1 MYRTNLLTFFCFFLF
16 NYLCN
21 AESKK
26 DFPYYEEYLQ
36 KSDFRGFI
44 NDAKEYLDKNQE
56 STLAPRL
63 AHDLMIVGKAANDVD
78 AIKKAT
84 SLLLFTY
91 PKSLPSVN
99 FISSFERGSP
109 RFTELLKAKVDEGD
123 LKEKDFA
130 VSFCRAML
138 FISRAQ
144 GPDLL
149 TDKSLRLRV
158 HLLAQKA
165 GVEEI
170 LLTTQKIFNESAK
183 ENSTYGRL
191 VKILI
196 SEQNNLQKIKE
207 ISAIGGKDANFC
219 VQFLLAQLNEK
230 ESKSEQ
236 MATFRIN
243 QAIFSK
249 SPNPSLALKLISK
262 LPKQKQNTAKIQF
275 IKSIA
280 LHFDERSDDAIN
292 NLKKIASSKQH
303 SKQWKEW
310 AKSFS
315 DGLQSKTNRKTVLI
329 DSLGKA
335 FDLIDQERDALCF
348 EVGYKT
354 KQDEDYKFFIYFDKI
369 TPLMEIQVRKS
380 EELQFAYRSTKES
393 SMIFDP
399 EAQNM
404 VRFESSGALPIPKF
418 SIIREIETGSFSYNF
433 NLNFGNSFDELFRE
447 GASIMDN
454 AYLSTPKGRSVLLN
468 HILEKNVVWLGV
480 PQKVK
485 LGTSFPVLSYS
496 EQKDTVSQS
505 SISFDVEGRL
515 LGLSIGNFNIGN
527 IQTGSKDLLKKLPAL
542 NDFPVVKKEKFD
554 FPFFMKILGD
564 ASKLVKN

>member
-1 MYRTNLLTFFCFFLF
+1 MYRTNLLTFISFLLF
-16 NYLCN
+16 NYHCN
-21 AESKK
+21 AESEKS
-26 DFPYYEEYLQ
+26 FPYYEDYLQ

-44 NDAKEYLDKNQE
+44 NDAKEFLSNNQQ

-63 AHDLMIVGKAANDVD
+63 AYDLMIVGKAANDID

-84 SLLLFTY
+84 SLLLFSY

-130 VSFCRAML
+130 VSFCKALL

-149 TDKSLRLRV
+149 KDKSLRLRA

-165 GVEEI
+165 GVDEI
-170 LLTTQKIFNESAK
+170 LSTTQKILNESAK
-183 ENSTYGRL
+183 ENSSYGRI

-196 SEQNNLQKIKE
+196 SEQNNLQKIKA
-207 ISAIGGKDANFC
+207 ISSIGGKDANFC
-219 VQFLLAQLNEK
+219 VQYLLAQLNEK
-230 ESKSEQ
+230 ESKSEE
-236 MATFRIN
+236 MAMFRVN

-249 SPNPSLALKLISK
+249 SPKPDLALELISK
-262 LPKQKQNTAKIQF
+262 LPKQKQNTGKIQF
-275 IKSIA
+275 LKSIA
-280 LHFDERSDDAIN
+280 LHFYEKTDDAIN
-292 NLKKIASSKQH
+292 NLKKIASNKQH

-315 DGLQSKTNRKTVLI
+315 DGLQSKKNRQTVLI

-335 FDLIDQERDALCF
+335 FDLIDQERDALCL

-354 KQDEDYKFFIYFDKI
+354 KQGENFKILIYFDKI

-380 EELQFAYRSTKES
+380 EDLQFAYRSTKES

-433 NLNFGNSFDELFRE
+433 NLNFGNSFEELFRE

-480 PQKVK
+480 PKKVK
-485 LGTSFPVLSYS
+485 QGTSFPILSYS
-496 EQKDTVSQS
+496 EPKDTVSES

-515 LGLSIGNFNIGN
+515 QGLTIGDFNIKN
-527 IQTGSKDLLKKLPAL
+527 IQTGSKDLIKKLPAL
-542 NDFPVVKKEKFD
+542 NDYPVVKKEKFD

>member
-1 MYRTNLLTFFCFFLF
+1 
-16 NYLCN
+16 
-21 AESKK
+21 
-26 DFPYYEEYLQ
+26 
-36 KSDFRGFI
+36 
-44 NDAKEYLDKNQE
+44 
-56 STLAPRL
+56 
-63 AHDLMIVGKAANDVD
+63 MIVGKAANDVD

-84 SLLLFTY
+84 SLLLFSY

-130 VSFCRAML
+130 VSFCRALL

-149 TDKSLRLRV
+149 KDKSLRLRA

-165 GVEEI
+165 GVDEI
-170 LLTTQKIFNESAK
+170 LSTTQKILNESAK
-183 ENSTYGRL
+183 ENSSYGRI
-191 VKILI
+191 VKILT
-196 SEQNNLQKIKE
+196 SEQNNLQKIKA
-207 ISAIGGKDANFC
+207 ISSIGGKDANFC

-230 ESKSEQ
+230 ESKSEE
-236 MATFRIN
+236 MAMFRVN

-249 SPNPSLALKLISK
+249 SPKPGLALELISK
-262 LPKQKQNTAKIQF
+262 LPKQKQNTGKIQF
-275 IKSIA
+275 LKSIA
-280 LHFDERSDDAIN
+280 LHFYEKTDDAIN
-292 NLKKIASSKQH
+292 NLKKIASNKQH

-315 DGLQSKTNRKTVLI
+315 DGLQSKKNRQTVLI

-354 KQDEDYKFFIYFDKI
+354 KQGENFKILIYFDKI

-380 EELQFAYRSTKES
+380 EDLQFAYRSTKES

-433 NLNFGNSFDELFRE
+433 NLNFGNSFEELFRE

-480 PQKVK
+480 PKKVK
-485 LGTSFPVLSYS
+485 QGTSFPILSYS
-496 EQKDTVSQS
+496 EPKDTVSES

-515 LGLSIGNFNIGN
+515 QGLTIGNFNIKN
-527 IQTGSKDLLKKLPAL
+527 IQTGSKDLIKKLPAL
-542 NDFPVVKKEKFD
+542 NDYPVVKKEKFD

>member
-1 MYRTNLLTFFCFFLF
+1 MYRTNLLTFISFLLF
-16 NYLCN
+16 NYHCN
-21 AESKK
+21 AESEKG
-26 DFPYYEEYLQ
+26 FPYYEDYLQ

-44 NDAKEYLDKNQE
+44 NDAKEFLSNNQQ

-63 AHDLMIVGKAANDVD
+63 AYDLMIVGKAANDVD

-84 SLLLFTY
+84 SLLLFSY

-130 VSFCRAML
+130 VSFCRALL

-149 TDKSLRLRV
+149 KDKSLRLRA

-165 GVEEI
+165 GVDEI
-170 LLTTQKIFNESAK
+170 LSTTQKILNESAK
-183 ENSTYGRL
+183 ENSSYGRI

-196 SEQNNLQKIKE
+196 SEQNNLQKIKA
-207 ISAIGGKDANFC
+207 ISSIGGKDANFC

-230 ESKSEQ
+230 ESKSEE
-236 MATFRIN
+236 MAMFRVN

-249 SPNPSLALKLISK
+249 SPNPSLALELISK
-262 LPKQKQNTAKIQF
+262 LPKQKQNTGKIQF
-275 IKSIA
+275 LKSIA
-280 LHFDERSDDAIN
+280 LHFYEKTDDAIN
-292 NLKKIASSKQH
+292 NLKKIASNKQH

-315 DGLQSKTNRKTVLI
+315 DGLQSKKNRQTVLI

-354 KQDEDYKFFIYFDKI
+354 KQGENFKILIYFDKI

-380 EELQFAYRSTKES
+380 EDLQFAYRSTKES

-433 NLNFGNSFDELFRE
+433 NLNFGNSFEELFRE

-480 PQKVK
+480 PKKVK
-485 LGTSFPVLSYS
+485 QGTSFPILSYS
-496 EQKDTVSQS
+496 EPKDTVSES

-515 LGLSIGNFNIGN
+515 QGLTIGNFHIKN
-527 IQTGSKDLLKKLPAL
+527 IQTGSKDLIKKLPAL
-542 NDFPVVKKEKFD
+542 NDYPVVKKEKFD